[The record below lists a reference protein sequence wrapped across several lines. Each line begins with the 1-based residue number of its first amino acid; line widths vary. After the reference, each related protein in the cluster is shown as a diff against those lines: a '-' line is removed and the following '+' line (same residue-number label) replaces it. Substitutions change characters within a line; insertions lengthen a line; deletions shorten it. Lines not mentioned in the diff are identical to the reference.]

1 VERKSACSLF
11 SISPG
16 RSTRLIGSALL
27 ASLFFVLLTVPLSAQ
42 EGDPSEIF
50 LKAYLSAQQGEKLE
64 HQNRFKN
71 ALAKFRFAG
80 SLIEEVRRSHPDWQP
95 AIVEYRGRKIG
106 EGILRVQERI
116 SRQNE
121 LSAAASPLP
130 EVVPS
135 LPENDAWSEPGPEVV
150 APQGFEAAS
159 RGLSDS
165 AIEEATKKLR
175 RKVDQLQAAL
185 EKSRGDLET
194 AQKEKEAVNT
204 RLQETSSQLENAHKE
219 IEASKESEH
228 QARDQLAQ
236 TQASLKA
243 LQASQSNSTME
254 QLRAQIADLKND
266 VAVAEEARATAERQR
281 DETNAKLTEANNQ
294 IAAVGQQR
302 DEALTQLK
310 AGSET
315 EQHTQELLAE
325 NSDLKLKLENLE
337 KNVPAND
344 NSTNVEE
351 LVGVKQEVTQLQQQ
365 LEESQKQNQYFVARI
380 AELSVQ
386 LDETGAQLQSA
397 KLAGKNSEE
406 TNRLMRENE
415 LLRNIVVRERQEEV
429 RRDEVRKLM
438 LAELDNLKIKSDT
451 LNKEIEFLARPV
463 TKLSSEELS
472 LLRQPVVSVS
482 DQNPGV
488 LTAHFIFAKES
499 EGDSIESE
507 AVTNNSGELKDA
519 RGDAQGVAHAA
530 KESFSGANTGRQK
543 AMSGNPDRGSE

>member
-1 VERKSACSLF
+1 M
-11 SISPG
+11 
-16 RSTRLIGSALL
+16 ALL
-27 ASLFFVLLTVPLSAQ
+27 TGLFFLLLTVPLMA
-42 EGDPSEIF
+42 EGDDPSEIF

-64 HQNRFKN
+64 HENRFKT

-80 SLIEEVRRSHPDWQP
+80 SLIEELRRSHPDWQP
-95 AIVEYRGRKIG
+95 AIVDYRGRKIG

-130 EVVPS
+130 EVVSS
-135 LPENDAWSEPGPEVV
+135 LPENEAWSEPGPEVV

-159 RGLSDS
+159 RGSSDS
-165 AIEEATKKLR
+165 AIGEATKKLR

-204 RLQETSSQLENAHKE
+204 RLQESSSQLENVHKE

-236 TQASLKA
+236 TQVSLKA
-243 LQASQSNSTME
+243 LQASQANSTME
-254 QLRAQIADLKND
+254 QLRAQIADLKNE

-281 DETNAKLTEANNQ
+281 DETNAKLTEANKQ
-294 IAAVGQQR
+294 IAAVEQQR
-302 DEALTQLK
+302 DEVLTQLK

-315 EQHTQELLAE
+315 KQHMQALLAE
-325 NSDLKLKLENLE
+325 NSDLTQKLANLE

-351 LVGVKQEVTQLQQQ
+351 LVGVKQQVAQLQQQ
-365 LEESQKQNQYFVARI
+365 LADSQKQNQYLVART
-380 AELSVQ
+380 AELWVQ

-406 TNRLMRENE
+406 TDRLMRENE

-438 LAELDNLKIKSDT
+438 VAELDNLKIKSDT

-482 DQNPGV
+482 DQNAGA
-488 LTAHFIFAKES
+488 LTASFIFAKQS
-499 EGDSIESE
+499 KGDSIETE
-507 AVTNNSGELKDA
+507 TVTNNSGELKDA
-519 RGDAQGVAHAA
+519 RDDAQSVAHAA
-530 KESFSGANTGRQK
+530 KESFGGANTGRQK
-543 AMSGNPDRGSE
+543 AMSGNPDQGSE